1 MVRIRSIIAKPL
13 KSGLR
18 KAKGAKVLSTTPA
31 SYRRRGGSQLMSTW
45 VTPEEMD
52 RKRKRNKIFLYVSFP
67 ILAILISAAT
77 TLLANNL

>member
-1 MVRIRSIIAKPL
+1 
-13 KSGLR
+13 
-18 KAKGAKVLSTTPA
+18 
-31 SYRRRGGSQLMSTW
+31 MSTW